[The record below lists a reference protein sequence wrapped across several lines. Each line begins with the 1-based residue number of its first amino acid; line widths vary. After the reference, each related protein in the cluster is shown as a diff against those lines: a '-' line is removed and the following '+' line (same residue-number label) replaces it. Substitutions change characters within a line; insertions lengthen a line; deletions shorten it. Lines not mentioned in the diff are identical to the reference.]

1 MGLMDKM
8 MERKMGKMSKEEKQ
22 NMMEKMMEKF
32 FADIAQKISR
42 R

>member
-22 NMMEKMMEKF
+22 NMMEKM
-32 FADIAQKISR
+32 KIGRASCR
-42 R
+42 ERV